1 MDELS
6 IHIALN
12 NGDCTTLYVFARRK
26 NTLFKSE
33 DAKEYGESP
42 FQLQEGCMY
51 DFELDKNCY
60 SLQEDRDILINSK
73 SRQAISRGCISTGI
87 YVGTYSIDVL
97 QKEDNKKVG
106 EVVFEIRSAKVGY
119 RDDYHRMLEDI
130 TEFCTELL
138 MQQSSPVIQR
148 YEVDL
153 TKDPRSDYQRFAFVR
168 SLVDSD
174 SFADAMYQI
183 QLSPVKRWID
193 SEEERQLCNVKR
205 WGQHTLRQ
213 LARATN
219 RVSLPNQH
227 PLKECFDTLPRCVP
241 VAFRKETADIPE
253 NRFIK
258 YVLRSF
264 LTFCSSIQHHSK
276 AGQRLKQEASLV
288 CEKLF
293 QYLSYPLFR
302 NISEINILPLNSPIL
317 QRKEGYREIF
327 QKWLMFDMAARLTW
341 QGGEDVYGAGKKDVA
356 RLYEYWLFFK
366 LLDVL
371 SQKFHIPPKSKEE
384 LIDCSNELNLTLKQ
398 GKMIMLSGIY
408 ETDSRKLNICF
419 SYNRTFSYT
428 DNYQLSGSWT
438 RNFRPDYTL
447 TIWPGDITSEEAERE
462 ELITHIHFDAKYR
475 MEQLFLRDNTNKNDD
490 EISDDLSEVKREEE
504 RGTYKRADLLKM
516 HAYKDAIR
524 RTGGAY
530 ILYPGTENQVIHGFH
545 EIIPG
550 LGAFAIS
557 PKDYD
562 KSIQAFLTFLDD
574 VVDNFLNRT
583 SLREKLAY
591 HTYSVLSKNNNRS
604 LRELLPEPYGA
615 NRDLLPDET
624 YILIGYYKNEQQL
637 DWILK
642 RKLYNTRTGSANGSL
657 HLSKEVISARYLLL
671 HGEGESLTGRLYKLV
686 PKGFV
691 P

>member
-51 DFELDKNCY
+51 DFELDKNSY
-60 SLQEDRDILINSK
+60 YLQEDRDILTNSK

-106 EVVFEIRSAKVGY
+106 EVAFEIRSAKVGY
-119 RDDYHRMLEDI
+119 RDDYRRMLEDI

-148 YEVDL
+148 YEVDI

-219 RVSLPNQH
+219 RVSLSNQH
-227 PLKECFDTLPRCVP
+227 PLKDRFDTLPRCVP

-288 CEKLF
+288 CEKLL

-302 NISEINILPLNSPIL
+302 NISEINVLPLNSPIL

-371 SQKFHIPPKSKEE
+371 SQKFHIPSKSKEE

-447 TIWPGDITSEEAERE
+447 TIWPGDIASEEAERE

-475 MEQLFLRDNTNKNDD
+475 IEQLFLRDNTNKNND
-490 EISDDLSEVKREEE
+490 EVSDDLSEMKREEE

-550 LGAFAIS
+550 LG
-557 PKDYD
+557 
-562 KSIQAFLTFLDD
+562 
-574 VVDNFLNRT
+574 
-583 SLREKLAY
+583 
-591 HTYSVLSKNNNRS
+591 RS
-604 LRELLPEPYGA
+604 LCYFA
-615 NRDLLPDET
+615 
-624 YILIGYYKNEQQL
+624 
-637 DWILK
+637 
-642 RKLYNTRTGSANGSL
+642 
-657 HLSKEVISARYLLL
+657 
-671 HGEGESLTGRLYKLV
+671 
-686 PKGFV
+686 
-691 P
+691 

>member
-51 DFELDKNCY
+51 DFELDKNSY
-60 SLQEDRDILINSK
+60 YLQEDRDILTNSK

-106 EVVFEIRSAKVGY
+106 EAAFEIRSAKVGY
-119 RDDYHRMLEDI
+119 RDDYRRMLEDI

-148 YEVDL
+148 YEVDI

-219 RVSLPNQH
+219 RVSLSNQH
-227 PLKECFDTLPRCVP
+227 PLKDRFDTLPRCVP

-288 CEKLF
+288 CEKLL

-302 NISEINILPLNSPIL
+302 NISEINVLPLNSPIL

-341 QGGEDVYGAGKKDVA
+341 QGGEDVYGAGKKDLEVLNA
-356 RLYEYWLFFK
+356 LRLVHANSVTKNDTVTILETNIDTLSGEVLGSLYDK
-366 LLDVL
+366 LLSEGARDVTITPTIMKKNRPG
-371 SQKFHIPPKSKEE
+371 QIIKVICRNNDAQHITNVLMEE
-384 LIDCSNELNLTLKQ
+384 TGTL
-398 GKMIMLSGIY
+398 GVRVIP
-408 ETDSRKLNICF
+408 TV
-419 SYNRTFSYT
+419 
-428 DNYQLSGSWT
+428 
-438 RNFRPDYTL
+438 
-447 TIWPGDITSEEAERE
+447 
-462 ELITHIHFDAKYR
+462 H
-475 MEQLFLRDNTNKNDD
+475 
-490 EISDDLSEVKREEE
+490 
-504 RGTYKRADLLKM
+504 RGV
-516 HAYKDAIR
+516 AIR
-524 RTGGAY
+524 ENIHEKININGTWEDVRFKIGY
-530 ILYPGTENQVIHGFH
+530 INDK
-545 EIIPG
+545 IIKCTPEYDDIKKI
-550 LGAFAIS
+550 ANKTSI
-557 PKDYD
+557 PIKDLIKYVEMEYR
-562 KSIQAFLTFLDD
+562 I
-574 VVDNFLNRT
+574 
-583 SLREKLAY
+583 
-591 HTYSVLSKNNNRS
+591 NNR
-604 LRELLPEPYGA
+604 G
-615 NRDLLPDET
+615 D
-624 YILIGYYKNEQQL
+624 
-637 DWILK
+637 
-642 RKLYNTRTGSANGSL
+642 
-657 HLSKEVISARYLLL
+657 
-671 HGEGESLTGRLYKLV
+671 
-686 PKGFV
+686 
-691 P
+691 

>member
-51 DFELDKNCY
+51 DFELDKNSY
-60 SLQEDRDILINSK
+60 YLQEDRDILTNSK

-106 EVVFEIRSAKVGY
+106 EVAFEIRSAKVGY
-119 RDDYHRMLEDI
+119 RDDYRRMLEDI

-148 YEVDL
+148 YEVDI

-219 RVSLPNQH
+219 RVSLSNQH
-227 PLKECFDTLPRCVP
+227 PLKDRFDTLPRCVP

-288 CEKLF
+288 CEKLL

-302 NISEINILPLNSPIL
+302 NISEINVLPLNSPIL

-371 SQKFHIPPKSKEE
+371 SQKFHIPSKSKEE

-447 TIWPGDITSEEAERE
+447 TIWPGDIASEEAERE

-475 MEQLFLRDNTNKNDD
+475 IEQLFLRDNTNKNND
-490 EISDDLSEVKREEE
+490 EVSDDLSEMKREEE

-583 SLREKLAY
+583 SLREKLA
-591 HTYSVLSKNNNRS
+591 
-604 LRELLPEPYGA
+604 
-615 NRDLLPDET
+615 
-624 YILIGYYKNEQQL
+624 
-637 DWILK
+637 
-642 RKLYNTRTGSANGSL
+642 
-657 HLSKEVISARYLLL
+657 
-671 HGEGESLTGRLYKLV
+671 
-686 PKGFV
+686 
-691 P
+691 

>member
-51 DFELDKNCY
+51 DFELDKNSY
-60 SLQEDRDILINSK
+60 YLQEDRDILTNSK

-106 EVVFEIRSAKVGY
+106 EVAFEIRSAKVGY
-119 RDDYHRMLEDI
+119 RDDYRRMLEDI

-148 YEVDL
+148 YEVDI

-219 RVSLPNQH
+219 RVSLSNQH
-227 PLKECFDTLPRCVP
+227 PLKDRFDTLPRCVP

-288 CEKLF
+288 CEKLL

-302 NISEINILPLNSPIL
+302 NISEINVLPLNSPIL

-371 SQKFHIPPKSKEE
+371 SQKFHISSKSKEE

-475 MEQLFLRDNTNKNDD
+475 IEQLFLRDNTNKNND
-490 EISDDLSEVKREEE
+490 EVSDDLSEMKREEE

-557 PKDYD
+557 PKDY
-562 KSIQAFLTFLDD
+562 
-574 VVDNFLNRT
+574 VRG
-583 SLREKLAY
+583 EKRC
-591 HTYSVLSKNNNRS
+591 VSKFSRS
-604 LRELLPEPYGA
+604 E
-615 NRDLLPDET
+615 N
-624 YILIGYYKNEQQL
+624 I
-637 DWILK
+637 
-642 RKLYNTRTGSANGSL
+642 
-657 HLSKEVISARYLLL
+657 
-671 HGEGESLTGRLYKLV
+671 
-686 PKGFV
+686 
-691 P
+691 

>member
-51 DFELDKNCY
+51 DFELDKNSY
-60 SLQEDRDILINSK
+60 YLQEDRDILTNSK

-106 EVVFEIRSAKVGY
+106 EVAFEIRSAKVDY
-119 RDDYHRMLEDI
+119 RDDYRRMLEDI

-148 YEVDL
+148 YEVDI

-213 LARATN
+213 LACATN
-219 RVSLPNQH
+219 RVSLSNQH
-227 PLKECFDTLPRCVP
+227 PLKDRFDTLPRCVP

-276 AGQRLKQEASLV
+276 AGQRLKQEAS
-288 CEKLF
+288 
-293 QYLSYPLFR
+293 
-302 NISEINILPLNSPIL
+302 
-317 QRKEGYREIF
+317 
-327 QKWLMFDMAARLTW
+327 
-341 QGGEDVYGAGKKDVA
+341 
-356 RLYEYWLFFK
+356 
-366 LLDVL
+366 
-371 SQKFHIPPKSKEE
+371 
-384 LIDCSNELNLTLKQ
+384 
-398 GKMIMLSGIY
+398 
-408 ETDSRKLNICF
+408 
-419 SYNRTFSYT
+419 
-428 DNYQLSGSWT
+428 
-438 RNFRPDYTL
+438 
-447 TIWPGDITSEEAERE
+447 
-462 ELITHIHFDAKYR
+462 
-475 MEQLFLRDNTNKNDD
+475 
-490 EISDDLSEVKREEE
+490 
-504 RGTYKRADLLKM
+504 
-516 HAYKDAIR
+516 
-524 RTGGAY
+524 
-530 ILYPGTENQVIHGFH
+530 
-545 EIIPG
+545 
-550 LGAFAIS
+550 
-557 PKDYD
+557 
-562 KSIQAFLTFLDD
+562 
-574 VVDNFLNRT
+574 
-583 SLREKLAY
+583 
-591 HTYSVLSKNNNRS
+591 
-604 LRELLPEPYGA
+604 
-615 NRDLLPDET
+615 
-624 YILIGYYKNEQQL
+624 
-637 DWILK
+637 
-642 RKLYNTRTGSANGSL
+642 
-657 HLSKEVISARYLLL
+657 
-671 HGEGESLTGRLYKLV
+671 
-686 PKGFV
+686 
-691 P
+691 

>member
-550 LGAFAIS
+550 LGPLLF
-557 PKDYD
+557 
-562 KSIQAFLTFLDD
+562 
-574 VVDNFLNRT
+574 R
-583 SLREKLAY
+583 LRIMIRAY
-591 HTYSVLSKNNNRS
+591 RH
-604 LRELLPEPYGA
+604 
-615 NRDLLPDET
+615 
-624 YILIGYYKNEQQL
+624 
-637 DWILK
+637 
-642 RKLYNTRTGSANGSL
+642 
-657 HLSKEVISARYLLL
+657 
-671 HGEGESLTGRLYKLV
+671 
-686 PKGFV
+686 F
-691 P
+691 